1 MLILSIIVCALESGE
16 ITNGNERREKGRGS
30 NSSRLPSM
38 NQQFEIFL
46 FFQVEVSFRVNF
58 EKNTQHQ
65 RDPPISENLKSRTVI
80 IKCAQC

>member
-46 FFQVEVSFRVNF
+46 FFRSRFLSAL
-58 EKNTQHQ
+58 
-65 RDPPISENLKSRTVI
+65 ISRKIAYATST
-80 IKCAQC
+80 